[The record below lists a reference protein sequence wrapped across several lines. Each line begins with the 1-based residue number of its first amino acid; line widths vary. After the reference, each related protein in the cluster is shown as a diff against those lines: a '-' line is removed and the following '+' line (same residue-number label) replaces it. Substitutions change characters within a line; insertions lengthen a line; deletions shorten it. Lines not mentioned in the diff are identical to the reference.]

1 MSFSFYSNTKQKLS
15 PSLQMESVSIGCEAW
30 IDVNRF
36 YGTEKSMHHAN
47 GDSRSSRDYTPS
59 ALVPNSLTKSFTL
72 LRKKIRRSSPE
83 TLD

>member
-1 MSFSFYSNTKQKLS
+1 MSFSFYNNTKQKLS
-15 PSLQMESVSIGCEAW
+15 PALQMESVSIGCEAW

-47 GDSRSSRDYTPS
+47 GDFRSSGDHTPS
-59 ALVPNSLTKSFTL
+59 APAPDSLTKSFTL
-72 LRKKIRRSSPE
+72 LRKKLRRSSLE

>member
-1 MSFSFYSNTKQKLS
+1 MSFSFYNDTKQKLS

-30 IDVNRF
+30 IDVNRL
-36 YGTEKSMHHAN
+36 YGTEKPVLQAN
-47 GDSRSSRDYTPS
+47 GASRSSRGHTPS
-59 ALVPNSLTKSFTL
+59 TLVPGSLTKSFTL